1 MSAIKPQASY
11 PYRWTDRAICVK
23 RRHPRILIVDD
34 NTNAAEALAAYLDGG
49 PFKVL
54 AVYGGAAAIAAAC
67 IWKPDALLL
76 DISMPVIDGFS
87 VARALRQ
94 NAKTSSM
101 VIVALTAHD
110 DAFVKQRASEGD
122 FDGYC
127 QKGLMLQS
135 LMALLHSFIESANC
149 LGLG

>member
-1 MSAIKPQASY
+1 MSATKLQASC
-11 PYRWTDRAICVK
+11 PHRWTDRAVRVR

-34 NTNAAEALAAYLDGG
+34 NSNAAEALAAYLECA

-54 AVYGGAAAIAAAC
+54 AVYGGAAAVAAAC

-76 DISMPVIDGFS
+76 DISMPEMDGFS
-87 VARALRQ
+87 VARALRH
-94 NAKTSSM
+94 NAQTSSM

-110 DAFVKQRASEGD
+110 DVFVKQRAAKGD

-127 QKGLMLQS
+127 QKGLMLQT
-135 LMALLHSFIESANC
+135 LTALLESFIRSEMSA
-149 LGLG
+149 